1 MTTKE
6 AALEV
11 LKTLYK
17 NNFRAYLV
25 GGCVR
30 DLILGHEPKDYD
42 ITTEA
47 LPEQVEAAFP
57 KTVAV
62 GKSFGVITVVMGGV
76 NIEVATFR
84 ADGAYSDN
92 RRPDSVTFTPSAADD
107 VKRRDFT
114 MNGLLCVGEAD
125 CSSVANYETSLAGA
139 NTRYTVQ
146 AEESPDGKSHTYGIM
161 DFVGGMDD
169 IKSRNIRCIGDP
181 NERFRE
187 DALRMLRACRF
198 AAQLGFT
205 ISPETVSAIQY
216 NAALIKKVS
225 VERITAEL
233 VKILTSPH
241 PVNGLVPLVTT
252 GLMEHLPFNEAVK
265 KGLANILRRFGK
277 FQTKDADL
285 AMAMFFVHTDPTV
298 IRVDYLLKQVLKMS
312 NDHVKAIAGAVSTL
326 YDMLFAGLFNLN
338 HAQHRLLKMMRNPGA
353 LLGIELLEQ
362 NLLLNLPP
370 FPEGDVREFRRL
382 IRYLRA
388 LTPEEIN
395 PTKFVTGED
404 LIAMG
409 MEPCLEMGNILED
422 VEDMQLCGELKDR
435 ASALAVAERYVSDF
449 KNGVLP

>member
-1 MTTKE
+1 MTKSD
-6 AALEV
+6 AAEFVLEGIR
-11 LKTLYK
+11 KGG
-17 NNFRAYLV
+17 FEAYLV

-30 DLILGHEPKDYD
+30 DLLLKREPKDYD
-42 ITTEA
+42 VTTDA
-47 LPEQVEAAFP
+47 RPEEVMELFP
-57 KTVAV
+57 KTIPV
-62 GKSFGVITVVMGGV
+62 GAAFGVITVMVEDV
-76 NIEVATFR
+76 PIEVATYR
-84 ADGAYSDN
+84 SDGKYADG
-92 RRPDSVTFTPSAADD
+92 RHPDIVFYADRASDD
-107 VKRRDFT
+107 VSRRDFT
-114 MNGLLCVGEAD
+114 INGLLMSTLEKRPSGEYVIRPTPPPGVEET
-125 CSSVANYETSLAGA
+125 VAMTKDGL
-139 NTRYTVQ
+139 YTVT
-146 AEESPDGKSHTYGIM
+146 DY
-161 DFVGGMDD
+161 VGGLEDLQEEV
-169 IKSRNIRCIGDP
+169 IRAIGNP
-181 NERFRE
+181 EERFKE

-252 GLMEHLPFNEAVK
+252 GLMEHLPFNETVNK
-265 KGLANILRRFGK
+265 SLANIMRRFGK

-285 AMAMFFVHTDPTV
+285 AMAMFFVHTVPTDV
-298 IRVDYLLKQVLKMS
+298 RVDYLLKQVLKMS

-362 NLLLNLPP
+362 NLLLHLPP

-382 IRYLRA
+382 IKYLRA

-395 PTKFVTGED
+395 PPKFVTGED

-409 MEPCLEMGNILED
+409 MEPCREMGNILED
-422 VEDMQLCGELKDR
+422 VEDMQLCGELADR
-435 ASALAVAERYVSDF
+435 AAALAVAKRYVSDL
-449 KNGVLP
+449 KNGVVR

>member
-1 MTTKE
+1 MTERT
-6 AALEV
+6 AALTV
-11 LKTLYK
+11 LKQLNK
-17 NNFRAYLV
+17 AGHEAFLV

-30 DLILGHEPKDYD
+30 DIILGLSPHDWD
-42 ITTEA
+42 VTTHA
-47 LPEQVEAAFP
+47 TPQQVMSIFP
-57 KTVAV
+57 KTVLV
-62 GKSFGVITVVMGGV
+62 GVSFGVVTVV
-76 NIEVATFR
+76 IEDFQIQVSTYR
-84 ADGAYSDN
+84 SDGAYSDN

-125 CSSVANYETSLAGA
+125 CSSVANYETSLAGS

-146 AEESPDGKSHTYGIM
+146 AEESPDGESHTYGIM

-252 GLMEHLPFNEAVK
+252 GLMEHLPFNETVNK
-265 KGLANILRRFGK
+265 SLANIMRRFGK

-298 IRVDYLLKQVLKMS
+298 FRVDYLLKQVLKMS
-312 NDHVKAIAGAVSTL
+312 NDHTSAVAGAVSTL
-326 YDMLFAGLFNLN
+326 YDMLFAGLFNLK
-338 HAQHRLLKMMRNPGA
+338 HAQHRLKRMMRNPGA

-362 NLLLNLPP
+362 NLLLHLPP

-382 IRYLRA
+382 IKYLRA

-409 MEPCLEMGNILED
+409 MEPCREMGNILED
-422 VEDMQLCGELKDR
+422 VEDMQLNGELRDR
-435 ASALAVAERYVSDF
+435 THGLQVAKRYVSDF
-449 KNGVLP
+449 KQGVR

>member
-30 DLILGHEPKDYD
+30 DLILGREPKDYD

-205 ISPETVSAIQY
+205 ISPETISAIQY

-285 AMAMFFVHTDPTV
+285 AMAMFFVHTVPTDV
-298 IRVDYLLKQVLKMS
+298 RVDYLLKQVLKMS